1 MIKARAIYR
10 SGFFFLSK
18 FAPLKVNDS
27 LGLNFNQLNF
37 LKMSKTVLTNDT
49 YSNELQVYVN
59 QERAA
64 VDLANSVGKL
74 LFDKSIELVLF
85 RNHLADTSVT
95 EILRLHKYAAEVVG
109 KPISV
114 FDTADLAKELYEME
128 LAPAKIDIGKLAS
141 EWLSAR
147 DHYKT
152 HREFL
157 SDKLSNFMIDAGN
170 EIEPRDVVLYGFGR
184 IGRLAAREL
193 IKQAGKGQQLRLRAI
208 VTRENDEVS
217 LKKRA
222 ALFENDSVHGR
233 FKGTVDIDYEHK
245 ALLINGQR
253 VYMIA
258 TNDPATVDYTSYGI
272 DNALMIDNT
281 GVLKDRAG
289 LSKHLEAKGVSKVI
303 LTAPGKEVPNIVYG
317 INHRDLDIE
326 NETIFSAASCTTN
339 AICPILFTVNNAL
352 KLDKGHIETVHAYT
366 NDQNLLDNMHKKSRR
381 GRSAAINMV
390 ITETGAGKA
399 VTKVIPELA
408 DKLTAN
414 AVRVPTPNGSLAIIH
429 AYVEKPTTKDEINAI
444 IRKQALEGDLVNQ
457 IYYSISE
464 ELVSSDIIGN
474 ECCSVF
480 DSQAT
485 IVSADGKGIVLYV
498 WYDNEFGYTKQ
509 VIRLAKYVA
518 KVRRNMYY

>member
-1 MIKARAIYR
+1 MSQTI
-10 SGFFFLSK
+10 L
-18 FAPLKVNDS
+18 AP
-27 LGLNFNQLNF
+27 
-37 LKMSKTVLTNDT
+37 DT
-49 YSNELQVYVN
+49 YSNELEVYVN
-59 QERAA
+59 QEKAA
-64 VDLANSVGKL
+64 VDLNNYVGKL
-74 LFDKSIELVLF
+74 LFEKSIELVLF
-85 RNHLADTSVT
+85 RNHLTDISIT
-95 EILRLHKYAAEVVG
+95 EILRLHKYAGEVVG
-109 KPISV
+109 KAISV
-114 FDTADLAKELYEME
+114 FDSADIARTLYEMD
-128 LAPAKIDIGKLAS
+128 LAPAKIDVGKLAS
-141 EWLSAR
+141 EWLTER
-147 DHYKT
+147 DRYKN
-152 HREFL
+152 HKDFL
-157 SDKLSNFMIDAGN
+157 EEKLRNFFKEEGQN
-170 EIEPRDVVLYGFGR
+170 IEPRDVVLYGFGR

-193 IKQAGKGQQLRLRAI
+193 ISQAGRGQQLRLRAI
-208 VTRENDEVS
+208 VTRENDDLS

-233 FKGTVDIDYEHK
+233 FRGTVTVDYENRC
-245 ALLINGQR
+245 LMVNGQR
-253 VYMIA
+253 VFMIA
-258 TNDPATVDYTSYGI
+258 TNDPTTVDYAAYGI
-272 DNALMIDNT
+272 NNALMIDNT

-289 LSKHLEAKGVSKVI
+289 LSKHLSSKGVSKVI

-339 AICPILFTVNNAL
+339 AICPILKVIHDGL
-352 KLDKGHIETVHAYT
+352 GLDKGHIETVHAYT

-429 AYVEKPTTKDEINAI
+429 AYVKKSTTVEEVNAMV
-444 IRKQALEGDLVNQ
+444 RKAALDGDLVNQ
-457 IYYSISE
+457 IYFSISE

-485 IVSADGKGIVLYV
+485 IVSPDGTGVVLYV

-518 KVRRNMYY
+518 KVRRNIYY